1 MSKLSLDLNTLD
13 VTSYDPTPAGSEDEA
28 QVTPTVL
35 TLPIG
40 FTLAWLTDN
49 I

>member
-1 MSKLSLDLNTLD
+1 MSKITLDLNSLD

-28 QVTPTVL
+28 QITPVATVAV
-35 TLPIG
+35 G
-40 FTLAWLTDN
+40 FTIAWLTDN